1 MLKRFQQKL
10 LKQSNKDESSL
21 LMSQLSKTST
31 IKKSTTFNEADIFM
45 TDSEENNDDEQV
57 KNMVAT
63 ATSLFEQEREGT
75 KRKRC
80 MIYMDNKY
88 KN

>member
-1 MLKRFQQKL
+1 MQRFQKKL
-10 LKQSNKDESSL
+10 LKQSNKDDSSS
-21 LMSQLSKTST
+21 LMSQLHKTST
-31 IKKSTTFNEADIFM
+31 IKKSKTFNEVDIFM
-45 TDSEENNDDEQV
+45 TDSEEDNDDEQV

-63 ATSLFEQEREGT
+63 ATSLFEQEKEGT